1 MYCIMHNRTIQKN
14 ASKFCDKLTWTEKLL
29 LDKDIKK
36 YHFVSQ
42 GKTEIPGLDDGEE
55 FLVTDVSTIDVR
67 LLEYYDGQA
76 GPCGCQVD

>member
-1 MYCIMHNRTIQKN
+1 MLIFCFHVLHNAQPNIIQTKTKTIDILWQ
-14 ASKFCDKLTWTEKLL
+14 LTWTEKLL

-55 FLVTDVSTIDVR
+55 FLVTDVSSIDIG
-67 LLEYYDGQA
+67 LL
-76 GPCGCQVD
+76 